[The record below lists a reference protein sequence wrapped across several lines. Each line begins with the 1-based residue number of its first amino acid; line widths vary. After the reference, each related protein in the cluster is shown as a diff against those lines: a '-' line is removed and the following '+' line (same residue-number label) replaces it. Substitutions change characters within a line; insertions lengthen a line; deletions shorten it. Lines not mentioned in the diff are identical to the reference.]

1 MTFAEWIDFEA
12 TRIVSMG
19 LRLTEEHRADYI
31 KIQIEVALKKA
42 FDHCKDGLTETD
54 EPRAVW

>member
-1 MTFAEWIDFEA
+1 MKV

-19 LRLTEEHRADYI
+19 LRLAEEHRADYI

-42 FDHCKDGLTETD
+42 FDHGKDGLTETD